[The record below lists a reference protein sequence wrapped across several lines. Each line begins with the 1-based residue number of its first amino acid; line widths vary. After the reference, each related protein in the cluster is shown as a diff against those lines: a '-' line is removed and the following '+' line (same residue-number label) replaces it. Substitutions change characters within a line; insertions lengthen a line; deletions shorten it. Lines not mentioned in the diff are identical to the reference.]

1 MQNRE
6 ETIISS
12 YLRIRLLKMMLLVYI
27 VVLGITGNLAVNGQ
41 PYGPWSDWSEC
52 TVDEGQGVMRRTR
65 ECIVD
70 VCPEPGEYLD
80 FMACFV
86 ITKPCECEC
95 PPFPAAPGTDEPSTV
110 STGTIKIE
118 LSEEPTTIEANV
130 TEAPGQEVST
140 STIQIELSEEPTTAA
155 PEATTA
161 AVENATTPSEEEVTT
176 EVIDI
181 GLIEETT
188 TAAPESNTTSAPEI
202 STTSAPES
210 NATSASELNT
220 TNAPE
225 ITTTGAPEIST
236 TSAPELSTTSAPEIN
251 ATNAPEI
258 TSTSAPEITTSN
270 ELEITT
276 TSAPEINATNA
287 PELTSTSAPEINAT
301 SAPEVSTTSAPEN
314 TTTNAPEESTTSA
327 PEISTTS
334 APEINSTSVPE
345 ISTTSEENSTGTTQ
359 LETNPAVTEETE
371 PAIGAIKPTT
381 ETPAEIPCE
390 DNALGAAVDGTLP
403 SSSFTASSSFG
414 EFVPSYGRLNGPLAW
429 CSEGDSAGQEY
440 LQIHVPEAEVIC
452 AIAIQ
457 GTGYERGHEY
467 VRDYYIEY
475 SEDGIGWQVYEE
487 DGNLKVFKGNDDSKS
502 TSKQVLPVPVEATYI
517 RIYPMQYEG
526 WICMRAELYGKGIT
540 QQAPFPTVPEE
551 TTAAPS
557 EETTAAPPATEETTT
572 GPSEETTAASP
583 ATEETTASPSEET
596 TATPTTTEES
606 TAAPSEEPTASP
618 AATEESTAAQSE
630 ETTAAP
636 TATEESTAAPSE
648 ETTSAPPE
656 ETTAATSEETTEETT
671 EAPTEEEFTSSGK
684 VLLIINITINC
695 LTPHFLFPSVLKI
708 DFHLTDSFYSKEKK
722 SHQAPLQ
729 QEKKSLQAPLQQF
742 HEETTAAPNEE
753 TTTAPPEETTAAP
766 SEETTAA
773 SPGPESEQPTTVQE
787 EASTPPPPVTPP
799 IPTTPKRRGM
809 DIGILIDS
817 SFGVAADGRD
827 ASFRR
832 REFGV
837 YETITFDRLK
847 SFVSELVISINEHF
861 EDVNFGII
869 VYSDIPEL
877 VMTLQDAERVDVPS
891 VIDGIRYIPGG
902 HRTDLAMLYA
912 SRKLFCPEGCD
923 DRPDEDNVMIVFT
936 SENTDAESLPY
947 SFVSPIM
954 KNCTSNIIA
963 VGISNEVSK
972 SELVKIALGS
982 KERVLKVVSPDD
994 LDAGIINQIEEM
1006 IAEGPIVPTTQ
1017 GAIAE
1022 EEEEPTTGGLVH
1034 FRT

>member
-1 MQNRE
+1 
-6 ETIISS
+6 
-12 YLRIRLLKMMLLVYI
+12 MMLLVYI

-188 TAAPESNTTSAPEI
+188 TAAPESNTTSAPESSTTSAPEI

-210 NATSASELNT
+210 NATSAPEITSTSAPETGISTTSASELNT

-236 TSAPELSTTSAPEIN
+236 TSAPEINTTNAPELSTTSAPEIN

-258 TSTSAPEITTSN
+258 TSTSASKSNTTNSKSINNMIPFIFYFILILCYCLYHIFCALTFLAPELSTTSAPEITTSN

-287 PELTSTSAPEINAT
+287 PELTSTSAPEITTSSAPAIASTSAPEINAT

-334 APEINSTSVPE
+334 APEINSTSVPEITTTSVPE

-557 EETTAAPPATEETTT
+557 EETTAAPPATEETT
-572 GPSEETTAASP
+572 
-583 ATEETTASPSEET
+583 ASPSEET

-606 TAAPSEEPTASP
+606 
-618 AATEESTAAQSE
+618 
-630 ETTAAP
+630 
-636 TATEESTAAPSE
+636 
-648 ETTSAPPE
+648 
-656 ETTAATSEETTEETT
+656 
-671 EAPTEEEFTSSGK
+671 
-684 VLLIINITINC
+684 
-695 LTPHFLFPSVLKI
+695 
-708 DFHLTDSFYSKEKK
+708 
-722 SHQAPLQ
+722 
-729 QEKKSLQAPLQQF
+729 
-742 HEETTAAPNEE
+742 
-753 TTTAPPEETTAAP
+753 TAAP

>member
-1 MQNRE
+1 
-6 ETIISS
+6 
-12 YLRIRLLKMMLLVYI
+12 MMLLVYI

-188 TAAPESNTTSAPEI
+188 TAAPESNTTSAPESSTTSAPEI

-210 NATSASELNT
+210 NATSAPEITSTSAPETGISTTSASELNT

-236 TSAPELSTTSAPEIN
+236 TSAPEINTTNAPELSTTSAPEIN

-258 TSTSAPEITTSN
+258 TSTSASKSNTTNSKSINNMIPFIFYFILILCYCLYHIFCALTFLAPELSTTSAPEITTSN

-287 PELTSTSAPEINAT
+287 PELTSTSAPEITTSSAPAIASTSAPEINAT

-334 APEINSTSVPE
+334 APEINSTSVPEITTTSVPE

-636 TATEESTAAPSE
+636 TEESTAAPSE
-648 ETTSAPPE
+648 ETTS
-656 ETTAATSEETTEETT
+656 
-671 EAPTEEEFTSSGK
+671 
-684 VLLIINITINC
+684 
-695 LTPHFLFPSVLKI
+695 
-708 DFHLTDSFYSKEKK
+708 
-722 SHQAPLQ
+722 
-729 QEKKSLQAPLQQF
+729 
-742 HEETTAAPNEE
+742 
-753 TTTAPPEETTAAP
+753 APPEETTAAP

>member
-1 MQNRE
+1 
-6 ETIISS
+6 
-12 YLRIRLLKMMLLVYI
+12 MMLLVYI

-188 TAAPESNTTSAPEI
+188 TAAPESNTTSAPESSTTSAPEI

-210 NATSASELNT
+210 NATSAPEITSTSAPETGISTTSASELNT

-236 TSAPELSTTSAPEIN
+236 TSAPEINTTNAPELSTTSAPEIN

-258 TSTSAPEITTSN
+258 TSTSASKSNTTNSKSINNMIPFIFYFILILCYCLYHIFCALTFLAPELSTTSAPEITTSN

-287 PELTSTSAPEINAT
+287 PELTSTSAPEITTSSAPAIASTSAPEINAT

-334 APEINSTSVPE
+334 APEINSTSVPEITTTSVPE

-557 EETTAAPPATEETTT
+557 EETTAAPP
-572 GPSEETTAASP
+572 GN
-583 ATEETTASPSEET
+583 
-596 TATPTTTEES
+596 
-606 TAAPSEEPTASP
+606 
-618 AATEESTAAQSE
+618 
-630 ETTAAP
+630 
-636 TATEESTAAPSE
+636 
-648 ETTSAPPE
+648 
-656 ETTAATSEETTEETT
+656 
-671 EAPTEEEFTSSGK
+671 K
-684 VLLIINITINC
+684 
-695 LTPHFLFPSVLKI
+695 
-708 DFHLTDSFYSKEKK
+708 
-722 SHQAPLQ
+722 
-729 QEKKSLQAPLQQF
+729 
-742 HEETTAAPNEE
+742 
-753 TTTAPPEETTAAP
+753 ETTAAP